1 MIKIKTHSDFKSVL
15 KSKDVVLET
24 LSLANNVSGGRLNV
38 GDIRYINIA
47 NTVGVYLKK
56 FEDTSNNRGSF
67 LGYDKASDWV
77 FDNDVVTHK
86 IGMSYRLIVK
96 VSA

>member
-1 MIKIKTHSDFKSVL
+1 MIEIKTHADFKSVL
-15 KSKDVVLET
+15 KDKNVVLET
-24 LSLANNVSGGRLNV
+24 LSLANNVSGGRLNI

-56 FEDTSNNRGSF
+56 FEDTSDIRGSF

-77 FDNDVVTHK
+77 FNNDVVTHK
-86 IGMSYRLIVK
+86 VGMSYRLIAK
-96 VSA
+96 VGA